1 MLTKVCQP
9 LVLLSLTHT
18 ETVKLCAV
26 LSTALNTGTMPA
38 DVPLSAIA
46 GAPAGPVVQ
55 LAPVPRKPVFPFPE
69 ESAVLVPLPSLIAQW
84 PAGAGRVTA
93 ACVIATAAKT
103 PVSSAVHA
111 TAIVARRSRRV
122 RRARRRDLPVIAPP
136 RRGGSRPRAG
146 CAGGGAPPP
155 SETGQRAP
163 SAGHRPPSAWRLPPP
178 RRLTSFA
185 GRPAVA
191 VATAAVCGVRVMN
204 LPCPTGKA
212 PP

>member
-69 ESAVLVPLPSLIAQW
+69 ESVGLVPLPSLIAQW
-84 PAGAGRVTA
+84 PARRGRVTA
-93 ACVIATAAKT
+93 ACVIATVAKP
-103 PVSSAVHA
+103 PVRSAVHA
-111 TAIVARRSRRV
+111 TAIVPNLSHRDRGT
-122 RRARRRDLPVIAPP
+122 RRRDASFIAAP
-136 RRGGSRPRAG
+136 R
-146 CAGGGAPPP
+146 
-155 SETGQRAP
+155 
-163 SAGHRPPSAWRLPPP
+163 
-178 RRLTSFA
+178 
-185 GRPAVA
+185 
-191 VATAAVCGVRVMN
+191 
-204 LPCPTGKA
+204 
-212 PP
+212 